1 MINKCWFIFKT
12 QTQWEKSGYTPFV
25 CRLGFLISQFGKLGN
40 GSVDQSQL
48 ALTHLLQYITGSESR
63 ALEDE
68 VIQETRGI
76 LDEIRDAD
84 AKQTKQ
90 YNGISGESEKEA
102 IEECVFAHKGILIQD

>member
-1 MINKCWFIFKT
+1 MRKVWIY
-12 QTQWEKSGYTPFV
+12 SFV
-25 CRLGFLISQFGKLGN
+25 CRLGFLMSQFGKLGN

-48 ALTHLLQYITGSESR
+48 ALTHLLQYITGSKSR
-63 ALEDE
+63 ALKDE